1 MHAGRGG
8 ERAVRV
14 SVRVRVLRGS
24 PPPPKLLPAICALAS
39 YFYVQVKLGEPLL
52 DYPVLIRLTLLPT

>member
-52 DYPVLIRLTLLPT
+52 HY